1 MPVIVEIKMYQ
12 RENDYETT
20 MLVDKEYSYKDID
33 EFEMRNDTLA
43 YRIAEIARDELE
55 RLRREKFLL
64 DNPELNI
71 GGSVESSDQF

>member
-33 EFEMRNDTLA
+33 SFEMMNDGLA
-43 YRIAEIARDELE
+43 YKIAEIAREELE

-71 GGSVESSDQF
+71 GGSVESSDPF

>member
-12 RENDYETT
+12 KENNYETT
-20 MLVDKEYSYKDID
+20 MLVDREYSYKDID
-33 EFEMRNDTLA
+33 SFEMMNDGLA
-43 YRIAEIARDELE
+43 YSIAEIAREELE

-71 GGSVESSDQF
+71 GGTIESSDPF

>member
-12 RENDYETT
+12 KENNYETT
-20 MLVDKEYSYKDID
+20 MLVDREYSYKDID
-33 EFEMRNDTLA
+33 SFEMMNDGLA
-43 YRIAEIARDELE
+43 YRIAEIAREELE

-71 GGSVESSDQF
+71 GGTIESSDPF